1 MKSKIALLLFAFL
14 YINKIQAQ
22 IQVSDASIPP
32 FTPENLISNYF
43 LGEGVKV
50 LSIKYE
56 GKNTAVGYFDKAKA
70 NVGIQRG
77 IVMSTGRITDT
88 PALRQIGGGERRK
101 PLHGLDVEGVQ
112 FPQLAGLDGDSP
124 G

>member
-1 MKSKIALLLFAFL
+1 MKSKIALLLFAFF
-14 YINKIQAQ
+14 YITKIQAQ

-50 LSIKYE
+50 LSITYE
-56 GKNTAVGYFDKAKA
+56 GKNTAVGYFDKAKT

-77 IVMSTGRITDT
+77 IVMTTGRVANDPTNLNVKGVAN
-88 PALRQIGGGERRK
+88 PASQNASDRK
-101 PLHGLDVEGVQ
+101 SVV
-112 FPQLAGLDGDSP
+112 
-124 G
+124 